1 LNGFRSLL
9 APRAVI
15 RDPLRLLDADR
26 LAADEAGL
34 AGAAVDPEPD
44 GAERVAGAAR
54 TGGPFADQQPVRAV
68 DQRGECPVVERG
80 GGPEGI
86 APLEEERLALDDV
99 ADRASRCG
107 TA

>member
-1 LNGFRSLL
+1 M
-9 APRAVI
+9 

-54 TGGPFADQQPVRAV
+54 PGGPVADQQPVRSV

-80 GGPEGI
+80 DGPEGI

-99 ADRASRCG
+99 ADAGVTRAP
-107 TA
+107 